1 MFSLGPSVGV
11 RMVVSVGRGRPS
23 GSKIWSVFALLGA
36 AMTAYHPVR
45 GVTAADSGRVSAPYV
60 VRETF
65 TQDCR
70 VDGVRDMELTRC

>member
-1 MFSLGPSVGV
+1 
-11 RMVVSVGRGRPS
+11 
-23 GSKIWSVFALLGA
+23 
-36 AMTAYHPVR
+36 MTAYHPVR

-70 VDGVRDMELTRC
+70 VDRVGDMELTRC